1 VVGVERA
8 STVAGI
14 VITATLVVGTG
25 TAIGIVVAGAVGG
38 DVGAGVGV
46 GIGGKSSDGSTVV
59 DVVDVVGEFV
69 AWAVVGALELVG
81 EIVDVLE
88 LEFGAIEVELELDG
102 SDVEVE
108 LELGGVDVDVGLE
121 LEDWFGFMSWAW
133 AVAPGP
139 PCSAS
144 AVPITKTMPPRRA
157 PNRPKIRAGVD
168 EIVTNLPN
176 VSGSLLALGP

>member
-1 VVGVERA
+1 VAPRLTRARPAGTFEFDEPVYAGSSVALIPATFGCCVVGVERA

-69 AWAVVGALELVG
+69 A
-81 EIVDVLE
+81 
-88 LEFGAIEVELELDG
+88 
-102 SDVEVE
+102 
-108 LELGGVDVDVGLE
+108 
-121 LEDWFGFMSWAW
+121 
-133 AVAPGP
+133 
-139 PCSAS
+139 
-144 AVPITKTMPPRRA
+144 
-157 PNRPKIRAGVD
+157 
-168 EIVTNLPN
+168 
-176 VSGSLLALGP
+176 